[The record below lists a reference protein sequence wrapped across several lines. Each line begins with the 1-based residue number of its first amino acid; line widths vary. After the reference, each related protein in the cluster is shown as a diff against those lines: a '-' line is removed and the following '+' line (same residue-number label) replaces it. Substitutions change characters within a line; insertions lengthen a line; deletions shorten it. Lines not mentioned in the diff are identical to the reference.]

1 MMLLLFPLRLV
12 GTLLLYVLRPLSL
25 GLFWL
30 ARAFLFAVTR
40 IFLAAWHA
48 LARLLDV
55 VFWPATRV
63 IDRLGRAYPGMLRS
77 AIHARRAVLPLA
89 FAGFVMAVAV
99 VPLLGTNLV
108 PDLSQGEFAFR
119 IRLDEGTTLEASAEI
134 VERIERRA
142 IEDGRFAR
150 VFSVV
155 GNWPSTASG
164 RRTAGENLARVRS
177 SGVSRSRA
185 SRGEEMTAA
194 CGIAAR
200 CRWKLPI
207 P

>member
-1 MMLLLFPLRLV
+1 MLLLLPLRFV
-12 GTLLLYVLRPLSL
+12 GTLLFYVLRPLSL
-25 GLFWL
+25 GLFLLVRKLLLGGIGSLLAVWSVL
-30 ARAFLFAVTR
+30 ARV
-40 IFLAAWHA
+40 
-48 LARLLDV
+48 LDV
-55 VFWPATRV
+55 VFWPATRL

-89 FAGFVMAVAV
+89 FAGFVMAIAV

-108 PDLSQGEFAFR
+108 PDLSQGEFSFR
-119 IRLDEGTTLEASAEI
+119 VRLDEGTTLEASAEI

-164 RRTAGENLARVRS
+164 RQTTGENLAQINFVLEEGSGSEDEAAAIDRVRQ
-177 SGVSRSRA
+177 
-185 SRGEEMTAA
+185 
-194 CGIAAR
+194 
-200 CRWKLPI
+200 
-207 P
+207 